1 MSSRKTTRVE
11 NFLPIQTTIDV
22 VHDSSSN
29 SIVDKDEVK
38 IFEYEKHEDDMDIN
52 DDEENSRLSPVIKE
66 EEVRK

>member
-1 MSSRKTTRVE
+1 MSSRKTTIVE

-22 VHDSSSN
+22 VHVSS

-38 IFEYEKHEDDMDIN
+38 IFDYEKHEDDMDVN
-52 DDEENSRLSPVIKE
+52 EDEESSRLSPVIKE